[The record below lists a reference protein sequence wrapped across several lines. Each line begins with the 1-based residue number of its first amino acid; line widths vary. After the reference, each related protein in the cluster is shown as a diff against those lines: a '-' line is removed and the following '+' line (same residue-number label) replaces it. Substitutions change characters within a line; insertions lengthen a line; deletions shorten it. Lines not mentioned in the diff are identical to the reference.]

1 MKCIVCNSKDWRQ
14 LPSPLPHS
22 MTTSGMIIDE
32 PLSKAHCAKCGNLQR
47 SEIRLLGETDYYET
61 KYNFYSRPG
70 ADIFD
75 KSRYLSMAEW
85 ITKAIGNFKPRT
97 ILDAGCGRGWML
109 NAMSKYFPDAI
120 LHGIEPSIKDSK
132 IARSLG
138 YDVIT
143 CKVDHSL
150 KMNNKYDLI
159 YSTNVIE
166 HTINPKEFLESLS
179 FALSEDGII
188 VIICPDSTNP
198 SAELM
203 FSDQNYSFIPSNIH
217 EIVKSIELQ
226 LISWK
231 LPPDHYTLREKQLV
245 IIAKAINVS
254 KYFSTDQY
262 IEIIPDDLYA
272 ARRNY
277 IMSYVK
283 CDKYLC
289 EQMQKSEAVVN
300 FGTSTWAWLISTYCP
315 KYWGQV
321 DYCAIDNGS
330 GDFMGKEVVEYKK
343 ITPKDRLSIMTCVSP
358 HIQQQLKARFEN
370 DRFRTVTWDHI
381 IAR

>member
-1 MKCIVCNSKDWRQ
+1 MKCIVCNSQDWQQ
-14 LPSPLPHS
+14 LPSPLSHS

-32 PLSKAHCAKCGNLQR
+32 PLSKAHCTKCGNLQR
-47 SEIRLLGETDYYET
+47 SEVRLLGETDYYET

-75 KSRYLSMAEW
+75 KSRYVSMAEW
-85 ITKAIGNFKPRT
+85 IIKSIGSFKPRT

-109 NAMSKYFPDAI
+109 NAMSEYFPDTI
-120 LHGIEPSIKDSK
+120 LNGIEPSIKDSS

-143 CKVDHSL
+143 GKVDHSL
-150 KMNNKYDLI
+150 KMKNKYDLI

-179 FALSEDGII
+179 FTLAENGII
-188 VIICPDSTNP
+188 VIICPDSTKP

-226 LISWK
+226 LVSWK
-231 LPPDHYTLREKQLV
+231 LPPDHYTLREKQLF
-245 IIAKAINVS
+245 IIAKTINVS
-254 KYFSTDQY
+254 KYFTTDQY
-262 IEIIPDDLYA
+262 IKIIPDDLYA
-272 ARRNY
+272 ARKDY

-283 CDKYLC
+283 CDKFLS
-289 EQMQKSEAVVN
+289 EQIQNSKAVVN
-300 FGTSTWAWLISTYCP
+300 FGTSTWAWLISAYCP
-315 KYWGQV
+315 NYWGHV
-321 DYCAIDNGS
+321 DYCAIDNGT
-330 GDFMGKEVVEYKK
+330 GDFMGKAVIDYK
-343 ITPKDRLSIMTCVSP
+343 TLSPSDSLSIVICASP
-358 HIQQQLKARFEN
+358 NIQQHLKTRFEN
-370 DRFRTVTWDHI
+370 DRFRAVTWNHI
-381 IAR
+381 IAC